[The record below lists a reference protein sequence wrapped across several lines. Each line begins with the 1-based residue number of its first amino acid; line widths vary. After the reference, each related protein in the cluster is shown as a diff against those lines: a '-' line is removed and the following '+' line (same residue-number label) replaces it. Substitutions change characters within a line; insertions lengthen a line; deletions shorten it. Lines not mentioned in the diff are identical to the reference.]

1 MKTIKRI
8 LIAAI
13 ACITAVSSMAQT
25 KSYRGFVEGGYGAF
39 VGSKTGSVLSLSTS
53 HGKMFGPV
61 FVGGGIGIEQAWV
74 KNESYIE
81 NYVSIGLFDGW
92 RGVKTFKGINVP
104 VFANIKGIWENK
116 KISPTFDVKAGFNL
130 GMACG
135 LLGEAGAGCRFDL
148 GKTALA
154 PLPEIFFS
162 LSMAVAGTLPPYEG
176 TETRHMSSS
185 PSDVC
190 SILLQRSI
198 SLNSPSNAQH
208 MMSATFL
215 VPPVGLKCML

>member
-1 MKTIKRI
+1 MKTVKRI

-61 FVGGGIGIEQAWV
+61 FVGGGIGIERAWV

-92 RGVKTFKGINVP
+92 
-104 VFANIKGIWENK
+104 
-116 KISPTFDVKAGFNL
+116 
-130 GMACG
+130 
-135 LLGEAGAGCRFDL
+135 
-148 GKTALA
+148 
-154 PLPEIFFS
+154 
-162 LSMAVAGTLPPYEG
+162 
-176 TETRHMSSS
+176 
-185 PSDVC
+185 
-190 SILLQRSI
+190 
-198 SLNSPSNAQH
+198 
-208 MMSATFL
+208 
-215 VPPVGLKCML
+215 

>member
-1 MKTIKRI
+1 MKKIIVIAI
-8 LIAAI
+8 LAF
-13 ACITAVSSMAQT
+13 ITAISTNAQT

-53 HGKMFGPV
+53 HGKMFGPI

-81 NYVSIGLFDGW
+81 DYVSIGSFDGW

-104 VFANIKGIWENK
+104 VFANIKGIWEDK

-130 GMACG
+130 GMAWG
-135 LLGEAGAGCRFDL
+135 LMGEAGAGCRFDL

-154 PLPEIFFS
+154 TTVFIKGVYEDDS
-162 LSMAVAGTLPPYEG
+162 LVTDDPKYVEG
-176 TETRHMSSS
+176 WFT
-185 PSDVC
+185 
-190 SILLQRSI
+190 
-198 SLNSPSNAQH
+198 SL
-208 MMSATFL
+208 
-215 VPPVGLKCML
+215 GLKVAWEF

>member
-1 MKTIKRI
+1 MKKIIVIAI
-8 LIAAI
+8 LAF
-13 ACITAVSSMAQT
+13 ITAISTNAQT

-53 HGKMFGPV
+53 HGKMFGPI

-81 NYVSIGLFDGW
+81 DYVSIGSFDGW

-104 VFANIKGIWENK
+104 VFANIKGIWEDK

-130 GMACG
+130 GMAWG
-135 LLGEAGAGCRFDL
+135 LMGEAGASCRFDL

-154 PLPEIFFS
+154 TTVFIKG
-162 LSMAVAGTLPPYEG
+162 VYE
-176 TETRHMSSS
+176 
-185 PSDVC
+185 PD
-190 SILLQRSI
+190 
-198 SLNSPSNAQH
+198 N
-208 MMSATFL
+208 L
-215 VPPVGLKCML
+215 VTDDAKYVEGW